1 MLPPVSG
8 LALLLLPPLLLP
20 PLLLS
25 LLIPLRVD
33 APSALCPLPPPCQA
47 TAEKVEEVK
56 AAGCSAPVIN
66 VGSPRVICKTQMPT
80 EAAEEGSW
88 RVQLSIGFNAAGKGE
103 AADSPMADCDLNVA
117 AGKQLGTAPLNE
129 RISSL
134 PVKFACEP
142 IGADKP
148 SLEVSKLSQ
157 QVRYLYATATAS
169 PSLYNACA

>member
-1 MLPPVSG
+1 M
-8 LALLLLPPLLLP
+8 
-20 PLLLS
+20 
-25 LLIPLRVD
+25 
-33 APSALCPLPPPCQA
+33 
-47 TAEKVEEVK
+47 
-56 AAGCSAPVIN
+56 AGCSPPVIN

-117 AGKQLGTAPLNE
+117 AGQQLGTAPLNE

-157 QVRYLYATATAS
+157 QVRRSALQ
-169 PSLYNACA
+169 ACACTPPLRLALLPLLAAAAASYCRC